1 MSSAK
6 DKGCFVVTVTITGTT
21 RGGLARYETGWRAV
35 PITARGMQVLICFT
49 LYYIH
54 FGFV

>member
-35 PITARGMQVLICFT
+35 LITARGMQVLICFT